1 MILGQTPTPAEPV
14 VEGTVTLPAWAVR
27 LKTYAATAEQYID
40 APIDDIASLISVDA
54 VWLGS
59 FLLGLKFLTSGLFL
73 MRQAHCPVPR
83 RR

>member
-1 MILGQTPTPAEPV
+1 MIFGQTPAATSAPETGWERAK
-14 VEGTVTLPAWAVR
+14 R
-27 LKTYAATAEQYID
+27 YAGTAEQYID
-40 APIDDIASLISVDA
+40 SPVDDLASLISVDA

-73 MRQAHCPVPR
+73 MKQAHCPVPR